1 MSIPFART
9 ALSCAMIGCS
19 WTALAQNAPVTLNDT
34 VVSASGFEQKITE
47 APASISVI
55 SREDLQQKRYNNL
68 AQALGDV
75 EGIDIGQGTG
85 KTGGLNISI
94 RGMPSQYTLI
104 LIDGRRQNA
113 AGNVTPNGF
122 NETSTS
128 FMPPLSAIE
137 RIEVIRGPMS
147 TLYGSDA
154 MGGVI
159 NIITRKV
166 AKEWTGSL
174 TQDYTYQEDR
184 DFGDTRNTSIYA
196 SGPLVDG
203 LLGLQLRGSLFDRE
217 ASDLEIAPGVPMSRR
232 GGSAVEGG
240 NHTIGGRLTL
250 TPNDSHDISLDVERG
265 RQRYENDDC
274 QLGTLDGQGSGAA
287 DTGCSVNQP
296 TQANG
301 YADKLRFERDQY
313 ALTHTGRFGFGT
325 VDSSLMRNTTET
337 IGRTIPGGTFGRPG
351 FLPIGAPYPNFP
363 SIIVGDDRELKTT
376 NTVLD
381 SKLTTPIGDA
391 NIATAGLQW
400 WKAEM
405 TDSLA
410 GEDFEQTTKAVF
422 AENEWRI
429 RNDLALTVGGRYDD
443 HETFGGHFSPRA
455 YLVWNTTDHWTL
467 KGGVSR
473 GYKAPDLNDLHDG
486 INGVTGQGSTTTIGN
501 PDLKPETSTTTELGA
516 YYDSLTGFS
525 ANATLFHNKFKDKIA
540 SGDPVANPLC
550 ASNPGS
556 GSTPPGT
563 CPRNINIDDATTKG
577 IELAASWNFAPA
589 WTLSGNYTY
598 TDSEQKSGSNK
609 GEPLTNTPEH
619 LANVKLD
626 WQTSERLGLWLKSE
640 YRGERARFTS
650 SYANLANADGTYS
663 TSQSI
668 YDTLGK
674 NTKAYTLFHLG
685 GSYRAAENLTINAT
699 IYNLFDKDFV
709 DGSAYT
715 TYSTPRYNSAGVIT
729 ALGGVPGDPA
739 YGTDYSHFGAAT
751 TGIVEEGRRLW
762 LSANFTF

>member
-1 MSIPFART
+1 
-9 ALSCAMIGCS
+9 MIGCS

-217 ASDLEIAPGVPMSRR
+217 ASDLSYGNGIEVSKR
-232 GGSAVEGG
+232 GPSPVEGRTHNLG
-240 NHTIGGRLTL
+240 ARLSL
-250 TPNDSHDISLDVERG
+250 TPHEDHDFGLDVERG
-265 RQRYENDDC
+265 RQVYNNDEC
-274 QLGTLDGQGSGAA
+274 QLGSLDGQNQECTASAA
-287 DTGCSVNQP
+287 TR
-296 TQANG
+296 ANG
-301 YADKLRFERDQY
+301 YADELRFEREQI
-313 ALTHTGRFGFGT
+313 ALTHTGRLGFGT
-325 VDSSLMRNTTET
+325 LESSLMHNTTET
-337 IGRTIPGGTFGRPG
+337 IGRTIPGTIGTPTAVPG
-351 FLPIGAPYPNFP
+351 AIGGAP
-363 SIIVGDDRELKTT
+363 RELETT
-376 NTVLD
+376 NLVLD
-381 SKLTTPIGDA
+381 TKLVAPVGESH
-391 NIATAGLQW
+391 IATVGGQW

-405 TDSLA
+405 DDGIAQTT
-410 GEDFEQTTKAVF
+410 FEQKTWAVF
-422 AENEWRI
+422 AEDEWRL
-429 RNDLALTVGGRYDD
+429 REDLALTLGARYDD
-443 HETFGGHFSPRA
+443 HEAFGGHVSPRA
-455 YLVWNTTDHWTL
+455 YLVWNTSENWTM

-473 GYKAPDLNDLHDG
+473 GYRTPDLNDLHSG
-486 INGVTGQGSTTTIGN
+486 VNGATRQGQVITIGN
-501 PDLKPETSTTTELGA
+501 PDLEPETTTSTEFGV
-516 YYDSLTGFS
+516 YFDSLAGFN

-540 SGDPVANPLC
+540 SGDPIQITGR
-550 ASNPGS
+550 PGIPD
-556 GSTPPGT
+556 GSYAQQ
-563 CPRNINIDDATTKG
+563 INIDEAVTQG
-577 IELAASWNFAPA
+577 LELAASWTFAPA
-589 WTLSGNYTY
+589 WTLSANYTY
-598 TDSEQKSGSNK
+598 TDSEQKSGDNK

-619 LANVKLD
+619 LANAKLN
-626 WQTSERLGLWLKSE
+626 WQTTDRLNLWLKSE

-650 SYANLANADGTYS
+650 SYENLANANGTYS
-663 TSQSI
+663 TNQSI

-685 GSYRAAENLTINAT
+685 GSFGASENLTLNAAV
-699 IYNLFDKDFV
+699 YNLLDKDFV
-709 DGSAYT
+709 NGKSYT
-715 TYSTPRYNSAGVIT
+715 TYGSTGPTAGQANGT
-729 ALGGVPGDPA
+729 A
-739 YGTDYSHFGAAT
+739 YGTDFSHSTAGT
-751 TGIVEEGRRLW
+751 TGVMEEGRRLW

>member
-1 MSIPFART
+1 MSIPYART

-217 ASDLEIAPGVPMSRR
+217 ASDLSYGNGIEVSKR
-232 GGSAVEGG
+232 GPSPVEGRTHNLG
-240 NHTIGGRLTL
+240 ARLSL
-250 TPNDSHDISLDVERG
+250 TPHEDHDFGLDVERG
-265 RQRYENDDC
+265 RQVYNNDEC
-274 QLGTLDGQGSGAA
+274 QLGSLDGQNQECTASAA
-287 DTGCSVNQP
+287 TR
-296 TQANG
+296 ANG
-301 YADKLRFERDQY
+301 YADELRFEREQI
-313 ALTHTGRFGFGT
+313 ALTHTGRLGFGT
-325 VDSSLMRNTTET
+325 LESSLMHNTTET
-337 IGRTIPGGTFGRPG
+337 IGRTIPGTIGTPTAVPG
-351 FLPIGAPYPNFP
+351 AIGGAP
-363 SIIVGDDRELKTT
+363 RELETT
-376 NTVLD
+376 NLVLD
-381 SKLTTPIGDA
+381 TKLVAPVGESH
-391 NIATAGLQW
+391 IATVGGQW

-405 TDSLA
+405 DDGIAQTT
-410 GEDFEQTTKAVF
+410 FEQKTWAVF
-422 AENEWRI
+422 AEDEWRL
-429 RNDLALTVGGRYDD
+429 REDLALTLGARYDD
-443 HETFGGHFSPRA
+443 HEAFGGHVSPRA
-455 YLVWNTTDHWTL
+455 YLVWNTSENWTM

-473 GYKAPDLNDLHDG
+473 GYRTPDLNDLHSG
-486 INGVTGQGSTTTIGN
+486 VNGATRQGQVITIGN
-501 PDLKPETSTTTELGA
+501 PDLEPETTTSTEFGV
-516 YYDSLTGFS
+516 YFDSLAGFN

-540 SGDPVANPLC
+540 SGDPIQITGR
-550 ASNPGS
+550 PGIPD
-556 GSTPPGT
+556 GSYAQQ
-563 CPRNINIDDATTKG
+563 INIDEAVTQG
-577 IELAASWNFAPA
+577 LELAASWTFAPA
-589 WTLSGNYTY
+589 WTLSANYTY
-598 TDSEQKSGSNK
+598 TDSEQKSGDNK

-619 LANVKLD
+619 LANAKLN
-626 WQTSERLGLWLKSE
+626 WQTTDRLNLWLKSE

-650 SYANLANADGTYS
+650 SYENLANANGTYS
-663 TSQSI
+663 TNQSI

-685 GSYRAAENLTINAT
+685 GSFGASENLTLNAAV
-699 IYNLFDKDFV
+699 YNLLDKDFV
-709 DGSAYT
+709 NGKSYT
-715 TYSTPRYNSAGVIT
+715 TYGSTGPTAGQANGT
-729 ALGGVPGDPA
+729 A
-739 YGTDYSHFGAAT
+739 YGTDFSHSTAGT
-751 TGIVEEGRRLW
+751 TGVMAEGRRLW

>member
-1 MSIPFART
+1 
-9 ALSCAMIGCS
+9 MIGCS

-34 VVSASGFEQKITE
+34 VISASGFEQKTTE

-217 ASDLEIAPGVPMSRR
+217 ASDLSYGNGVEVSKR
-232 GGSAVEGG
+232 GPSPVEGRTHNLG
-240 NHTIGGRLTL
+240 ARLSL
-250 TPNDSHDISLDVERG
+250 TPHEDHDFGLDVERG
-265 RQRYENDDC
+265 RQVYNNDEC
-274 QLGTLDGQGSGAA
+274 QLGSLDGQNQECTASAA
-287 DTGCSVNQP
+287 TR
-296 TQANG
+296 ANG
-301 YADKLRFERDQY
+301 YADELRFEREQI
-313 ALTHTGRFGFGT
+313 ALTHTGRLGFGT
-325 VDSSLMRNTTET
+325 LESSLMHNTTET
-337 IGRTIPGGTFGRPG
+337 IGRTIPGTIGTPTAVPG
-351 FLPIGAPYPNFP
+351 AIGGAP
-363 SIIVGDDRELKTT
+363 RELETT
-376 NTVLD
+376 NLVLD
-381 SKLTTPIGDA
+381 TKLVAPVGESH
-391 NIATAGLQW
+391 IATVGGQW

-405 TDSLA
+405 DDGIAQTT
-410 GEDFEQTTKAVF
+410 FEQKTWAVF
-422 AENEWRI
+422 AEDEWRL
-429 RNDLALTVGGRYDD
+429 REDLALTLGARYDD
-443 HETFGGHFSPRA
+443 HEAFGGHVSPRA
-455 YLVWNTTDHWTL
+455 YLVWNTSENWTM

-473 GYKAPDLNDLHDG
+473 GYRTPDLNDLHSG
-486 INGVTGQGSTTTIGN
+486 VNGATRQGQVITIGN
-501 PDLKPETSTTTELGA
+501 PDLEPETTTSTEFGV
-516 YYDSLTGFS
+516 YFDSLAGFN

-540 SGDPVANPLC
+540 SGDPIQITGR
-550 ASNPGS
+550 PGIPD
-556 GSTPPGT
+556 GSYAQQ
-563 CPRNINIDDATTKG
+563 INIDEAVTQG
-577 IELAASWNFAPA
+577 LELAASWTFAPA
-589 WTLSGNYTY
+589 WTLSANYTY
-598 TDSEQKSGSNK
+598 TDSEQKSGDNK
-609 GEPLTNTPEH
+609 G
-619 LANVKLD
+619 
-626 WQTSERLGLWLKSE
+626 
-640 YRGERARFTS
+640 
-650 SYANLANADGTYS
+650 
-663 TSQSI
+663 
-668 YDTLGK
+668 
-674 NTKAYTLFHLG
+674 
-685 GSYRAAENLTINAT
+685 
-699 IYNLFDKDFV
+699 
-709 DGSAYT
+709 
-715 TYSTPRYNSAGVIT
+715 
-729 ALGGVPGDPA
+729 
-739 YGTDYSHFGAAT
+739 
-751 TGIVEEGRRLW
+751 
-762 LSANFTF
+762 

>member
-217 ASDLEIAPGVPMSRR
+217 ASDLSYGNGIEVSKR
-232 GGSAVEGG
+232 GPSPVEGRTHNLG
-240 NHTIGGRLTL
+240 ARLSL
-250 TPNDSHDISLDVERG
+250 TPHEDHDFGLDVERG
-265 RQRYENDDC
+265 RQVYNNDEC
-274 QLGTLDGQGSGAA
+274 QLGSLDGQNQECTASAA
-287 DTGCSVNQP
+287 TR
-296 TQANG
+296 ANG
-301 YADKLRFERDQY
+301 YADELRFEREQI
-313 ALTHTGRFGFGT
+313 AVTHTGRLGFGT
-325 VDSSLMRNTTET
+325 LESSLMHNTTET
-337 IGRTIPGGTFGRPG
+337 IGRTIPGTIGTPTAVPG
-351 FLPIGAPYPNFP
+351 AIGGAP
-363 SIIVGDDRELKTT
+363 RELETT
-376 NTVLD
+376 NLVLD
-381 SKLTTPIGDA
+381 TKLVAPVGESH
-391 NIATAGLQW
+391 IATVGGQW

-405 TDSLA
+405 DDGIAQTT
-410 GEDFEQTTKAVF
+410 FEQKTWAVF
-422 AENEWRI
+422 AEDEWRL
-429 RNDLALTVGGRYDD
+429 REDLALTLGARYDD
-443 HETFGGHFSPRA
+443 HEAFGGHVSPRA
-455 YLVWNTTDHWTL
+455 YLVWNTSENWTM

-473 GYKAPDLNDLHDG
+473 GYRTPDLNDLHSG
-486 INGVTGQGSTTTIGN
+486 VNGATRQGQVITIGN
-501 PDLKPETSTTTELGA
+501 PDLEPETTTSTEFGV
-516 YYDSLTGFS
+516 YFDSLAGFN

-540 SGDPVANPLC
+540 SGDPIQITGR
-550 ASNPGS
+550 PGIPD
-556 GSTPPGT
+556 GSYAQQ
-563 CPRNINIDDATTKG
+563 INIDEAVTQG
-577 IELAASWNFAPA
+577 LELAASWTFAPA
-589 WTLSGNYTY
+589 WTLSANYTY
-598 TDSEQKSGSNK
+598 TDSEQKSGDNK

-619 LANVKLD
+619 LANAKLN
-626 WQTSERLGLWLKSE
+626 WQTTDRLNLWLKSE

-650 SYANLANADGTYS
+650 SYENLANANGTYS
-663 TSQSI
+663 TNQSI

-685 GSYRAAENLTINAT
+685 GSFRASENLTFNAA
-699 IYNLFDKDFV
+699 IYNLLNKDFV
-709 DGSAYT
+709 DGKAYT
-715 TYSTPRYNSAGVIT
+715 TYSAPNSSGAG
-729 ALGGVPGDPA
+729 GGVANGTA
-739 YGTDYSHFGAAT
+739 YGTDFSHSTAGT
-751 TGIVEEGRRLW
+751 TGVMEEGRRLW

>member
-1 MSIPFART
+1 
-9 ALSCAMIGCS
+9 MIGCS

-217 ASDLEIAPGVPMSRR
+217 ASDLSYGNGIEVSKR
-232 GGSAVEGG
+232 GPSPVEGRTHNLG
-240 NHTIGGRLTL
+240 ARLSL
-250 TPNDSHDISLDVERG
+250 TPHEDHDFGLDVERG
-265 RQRYENDDC
+265 RQVYNNDEC
-274 QLGTLDGQGSGAA
+274 QLGSLDGQNQECTASAA
-287 DTGCSVNQP
+287 TR
-296 TQANG
+296 ANG
-301 YADKLRFERDQY
+301 YADELRFEREQI
-313 ALTHTGRFGFGT
+313 ALTHTGRLGFGT
-325 VDSSLMRNTTET
+325 LESSLMHNTTET
-337 IGRTIPGGTFGRPG
+337 IGRTIPGTIGTPTAVPG
-351 FLPIGAPYPNFP
+351 AIGGAP
-363 SIIVGDDRELKTT
+363 RELETT
-376 NTVLD
+376 NLVLD
-381 SKLTTPIGDA
+381 TKLVAPVGESH
-391 NIATAGLQW
+391 IATVGGQW

-405 TDSLA
+405 DDGIAQTT
-410 GEDFEQTTKAVF
+410 FEQKTWAVF
-422 AENEWRI
+422 AEDEWRL
-429 RNDLALTVGGRYDD
+429 REDLALTLGARYDD
-443 HETFGGHFSPRA
+443 HEAFGGHVSPRA
-455 YLVWNTTDHWTL
+455 YLVWNTSENWTM

-473 GYKAPDLNDLHDG
+473 GYRTPDLNDLHSG
-486 INGVTGQGSTTTIGN
+486 VNGATRQGQVITIGN
-501 PDLKPETSTTTELGA
+501 PDLEPETTTSTEFGV
-516 YYDSLTGFS
+516 YFDSLAGFN

-540 SGDPVANPLC
+540 SGDPIQITGR
-550 ASNPGS
+550 PGIPD
-556 GSTPPGT
+556 GSYAQQ
-563 CPRNINIDDATTKG
+563 INIDEAVTQG
-577 IELAASWNFAPA
+577 LELAASWTFAPA
-589 WTLSGNYTY
+589 WTLSANYTY
-598 TDSEQKSGSNK
+598 TDSEQKSGDNK

-619 LANVKLD
+619 LANAKLN
-626 WQTSERLGLWLKSE
+626 WQTTDRLNLWLKSE

-650 SYANLANADGTYS
+650 SYENLANANGTYS
-663 TSQSI
+663 TNQSI

-685 GSYRAAENLTINAT
+685 GSFRASENLTFNAA
-699 IYNLFDKDFV
+699 IYNLLNKDFV
-709 DGSAYT
+709 DGKAYT
-715 TYSTPRYNSAGVIT
+715 TYSAPNSSGAG
-729 ALGGVPGDPA
+729 GGVANGTA
-739 YGTDYSHFGAAT
+739 YGTDFSHSTAGT
-751 TGIVEEGRRLW
+751 TGVMEEGRRLW

>member
-1 MSIPFART
+1 
-9 ALSCAMIGCS
+9 MIGCS

-166 AKEWTGSL
+166 GKEWTGSL
-174 TQDYTYQEDR
+174 TQDYTYQQDR

-196 SGPLVDG
+196 SGPLIDG
-203 LLGLQLRGSLFDRE
+203 LLGLQVRGSLFNRE
-217 ASDLEIAPGVPMSRR
+217 ESELSYGNGIDVSKR
-232 GGSAVEGG
+232 GPSPVDGRNS
-240 NHTIGGRLTL
+240 NIGARLSL
-250 TPNDSHDISLDVERG
+250 TPHENHDFGLDVERG
-265 RQRYENDDC
+265 RQKYNNDEC
-274 QLGTLDGQGSGAA
+274 QLGSLDGLDRNCDVVATNA
-287 DTGCSVNQP
+287 H
-296 TQANG
+296 G
-301 YADKLRFERDQY
+301 YADELRFEREQI
-313 ALTHTGRFGFGT
+313 ALTHTARLGFGT
-325 VDSSLMRNTTET
+325 LDSSLMHNTTET
-337 IGRTIPGGTFGRPG
+337 IGRTIPGDVIGNDSGIPG
-351 FLPIGAPYPNFP
+351 SLI
-363 SIIVGDDRELKTT
+363 GDDRGLETT
-376 NTVLD
+376 NLVFDT
-381 SKLTTPIGDA
+381 KLVAPIGESH
-391 NIATAGLQW
+391 IATIGGQW

-405 TDSLA
+405 TDGIALD
-410 GEDFEQTTKAVF
+410 DFEQKTWALF
-422 AENEWRI
+422 AEDEWRL
-429 RNDLALTVGGRYDD
+429 RDDLALTLGARYDD
-443 HETFGGHFSPRA
+443 HEAFGGHVSPRA
-455 YLVWNTTDHWTL
+455 YLVWNTTENWTM
-467 KGGVSR
+467 KGGISR
-473 GYKAPDLNDLHDG
+473 GYRTPDLNDLHVG
-486 INGVTGQGSTTTIGN
+486 INGVTGQGTIITVGN
-501 PDLKPETSTTTELGA
+501 PDLEPETTTSTEFGIYFDNLSG
-516 YYDSLTGFS
+516 LN

-540 SGDPVANPLC
+540 SADGVQVTGR
-550 ASNPGS
+550 PGV
-556 GSTPPGT
+556 PDGT
-563 CPRNINIDDATTKG
+563 YSQQVNVDEAVTQG
-577 IELAASWNFAPA
+577 LELAGSWQFAPA
-589 WTLSGNYTY
+589 WTLSANYTF
-598 TDSEQKSGSNK
+598 TDSEQKSGEDK

-619 LANVKLD
+619 LANVKLN
-626 WQTSERLGLWLKSE
+626 WQTTDRLNLWVKSD

-650 SYANLANADGTYS
+650 SYANLANSDGSLS
-663 TSQSI
+663 TNQSI

-685 GSYRAAENLTINAT
+685 GSFRASENMTFNAA
-699 IYNLFDKDFV
+699 IFNLLDKDFV
-709 DGSAYT
+709 DGKAYT
-715 TYSTPRYNSAGVIT
+715 LYSSPRYNADGT
-729 ALGGVPGDPA
+729 LRTPGGAPTGTA
-739 YGTDYSHFGAAT
+739 YGTDFSHSTAGT
-751 TGIVEEGRRLW
+751 TGVMEEGRRLW
-762 LSANFTF
+762 LSANITF

>member
-55 SREDLQQKRYNNL
+55 SRKDLQQKRYNNL

-217 ASDLEIAPGVPMSRR
+217 ASDLSYGNGIEVSKR
-232 GGSAVEGG
+232 GPSPVEGRTHNLG
-240 NHTIGGRLTL
+240 ARLSL
-250 TPNDSHDISLDVERG
+250 TPHEDHDFGLDVERG
-265 RQRYENDDC
+265 RQVYNNDEC
-274 QLGTLDGQGSGAA
+274 QLGSLDGQNQECTASAA
-287 DTGCSVNQP
+287 TR
-296 TQANG
+296 ANG
-301 YADKLRFERDQY
+301 YADELRFEREQI
-313 ALTHTGRFGFGT
+313 ALTHTGRLGFGT
-325 VDSSLMRNTTET
+325 LESSLMHNTTET
-337 IGRTIPGGTFGRPG
+337 IGRTIPGTIGTPTAVPG
-351 FLPIGAPYPNFP
+351 AIGGAP
-363 SIIVGDDRELKTT
+363 RELETT
-376 NTVLD
+376 NLVLD
-381 SKLTTPIGDA
+381 TKLVAPVGESH
-391 NIATAGLQW
+391 IATVGGQW

-405 TDSLA
+405 DDGIAQTT
-410 GEDFEQTTKAVF
+410 FEQKTWAVF
-422 AENEWRI
+422 AEDEWRL
-429 RNDLALTVGGRYDD
+429 REDLALTLGARYDD
-443 HETFGGHFSPRA
+443 HEAFGGHVSPRA
-455 YLVWNTTDHWTL
+455 YLVWNTSENWTM

-473 GYKAPDLNDLHDG
+473 GYRTPDLNDLHSG
-486 INGVTGQGSTTTIGN
+486 VNGATRQGQVITIGN
-501 PDLKPETSTTTELGA
+501 PDLEPETTTSTEFGV
-516 YYDSLTGFS
+516 YFDSLAGFN

-540 SGDPVANPLC
+540 SGDPIQITGR
-550 ASNPGS
+550 PGIPD
-556 GSTPPGT
+556 GSYAQQ
-563 CPRNINIDDATTKG
+563 INIDEAVTQG
-577 IELAASWNFAPA
+577 LELAASWTFAPA
-589 WTLSGNYTY
+589 WTLSANYTY
-598 TDSEQKSGSNK
+598 TDSEQKSGDNK

-619 LANVKLD
+619 LANAKLN
-626 WQTSERLGLWLKSE
+626 WQTTDRLNLWLKSE

-650 SYANLANADGTYS
+650 KYENLADNGRYS
-663 TSQSI
+663 TNQSI

-685 GSYRAAENLTINAT
+685 GSYRASENLTFNAA
-699 IYNLFDKDFV
+699 IYNLLDKDFV
-709 DGSAYT
+709 DGKAYG
-715 TYSTPRYNSAGVIT
+715 TYSYANSNPATLPTIGT
-729 ALGGVPGDPA
+729 A
-739 YGTDYSHFGAAT
+739 YGTDFSHSTAGT
-751 TGIVEEGRRLW
+751 TGVMEEGRRLW

>member
-1 MSIPFART
+1 
-9 ALSCAMIGCS
+9 MIGCS

-122 NETSTS
+122 NETFTS

-217 ASDLEIAPGVPMSRR
+217 ASDLSYGNGIEVSKR
-232 GGSAVEGG
+232 GPSPVEGRTHNLG
-240 NHTIGGRLTL
+240 ARLSL
-250 TPNDSHDISLDVERG
+250 TPHEDHDFGLDVERG
-265 RQRYENDDC
+265 RQVYNNDEC
-274 QLGTLDGQGSGAA
+274 QLGSLDGQNQECTASAA
-287 DTGCSVNQP
+287 TR
-296 TQANG
+296 ANG
-301 YADKLRFERDQY
+301 YADELRFEREQI
-313 ALTHTGRFGFGT
+313 ALTHTGRLGFGT
-325 VDSSLMRNTTET
+325 LESSLMHNTTET
-337 IGRTIPGGTFGRPG
+337 IGRTIPGTIGTPTAVPG
-351 FLPIGAPYPNFP
+351 AIGGAP
-363 SIIVGDDRELKTT
+363 RELETT
-376 NTVLD
+376 NLVLD
-381 SKLTTPIGDA
+381 TKLVAPVGESH
-391 NIATAGLQW
+391 IATVGGQW

-405 TDSLA
+405 DDGIAQTT
-410 GEDFEQTTKAVF
+410 FEQKTWAVF
-422 AENEWRI
+422 AEDEWRL
-429 RNDLALTVGGRYDD
+429 REDLALTLGARYDD
-443 HETFGGHFSPRA
+443 HEAFGGHVSPRA
-455 YLVWNTTDHWTL
+455 YLVWNTSENWTM

-473 GYKAPDLNDLHDG
+473 GYRTPDLNDLHSG
-486 INGVTGQGSTTTIGN
+486 VNGATRQGQVITIGN
-501 PDLKPETSTTTELGA
+501 PDLEPETTTSTEFGVYFDNLA
-516 YYDSLTGFS
+516 GFN

-540 SGDPVANPLC
+540 SGDPIQITGR
-550 ASNPGS
+550 PGIPN
-556 GSTPPGT
+556 GSYAQQ
-563 CPRNINIDDATTKG
+563 INIDEAVTQG
-577 IELAASWNFAPA
+577 LELAASWTFAPA
-589 WTLSGNYTY
+589 WTLSANYTY
-598 TDSEQKSGSNK
+598 TDSEQKSGDNK

-619 LANVKLD
+619 LANAKLN
-626 WQTSERLGLWLKSE
+626 WQTTDRLNLWLKSE

-650 SYANLANADGTYS
+650 SYENLADNGRYS
-663 TSQSI
+663 TNQSI

-685 GSYRAAENLTINAT
+685 GSYRASENLTFNAA
-699 IYNLFDKDFV
+699 IYNLLDKDFV
-709 DGSAYT
+709 DGKAYG
-715 TYSTPRYNSAGVIT
+715 TYSYANSNPATLPTIGT
-729 ALGGVPGDPA
+729 A
-739 YGTDYSHFGAAT
+739 YGTDFSHSTAGT
-751 TGIVEEGRRLW
+751 TGVMEEGRRLW

>member
-217 ASDLEIAPGVPMSRR
+217 ASDLSYGNGIEVSKR
-232 GGSAVEGG
+232 GPSPVEGRTHNLG
-240 NHTIGGRLTL
+240 ARLSL
-250 TPNDSHDISLDVERG
+250 TPHEDHDFGLDVERG
-265 RQRYENDDC
+265 RQVYNNDEC
-274 QLGTLDGQGSGAA
+274 QLGSLDGQNQECTASAA
-287 DTGCSVNQP
+287 TR
-296 TQANG
+296 ANG
-301 YADKLRFERDQY
+301 YADELRFEREQI
-313 ALTHTGRFGFGT
+313 ALTHTGRLGFGT
-325 VDSSLMRNTTET
+325 LESSLMHNTTET
-337 IGRTIPGGTFGRPG
+337 IGRTIPGTIGTPTAVPG
-351 FLPIGAPYPNFP
+351 AIGGAP
-363 SIIVGDDRELKTT
+363 RELETT
-376 NTVLD
+376 NLVLD
-381 SKLTTPIGDA
+381 TKLVAPVGESH
-391 NIATAGLQW
+391 IATVGGQW

-405 TDSLA
+405 DDGIAQTT
-410 GEDFEQTTKAVF
+410 FEQKTWAVF
-422 AENEWRI
+422 AEDEWRL
-429 RNDLALTVGGRYDD
+429 REDLALTLGARYDD
-443 HETFGGHFSPRA
+443 HEAFGGHVSPRA
-455 YLVWNTTDHWTL
+455 YLVWNTSENWTM

-473 GYKAPDLNDLHDG
+473 GYRTPDLNDLHSG
-486 INGVTGQGSTTTIGN
+486 VNGATRQGQVITIGN
-501 PDLKPETSTTTELGA
+501 PDLEPETTTSTEFGV
-516 YYDSLTGFS
+516 YFDSLAGFN

-540 SGDPVANPLC
+540 SGDPIQITGR
-550 ASNPGS
+550 PGIPD
-556 GSTPPGT
+556 GSYAQQ
-563 CPRNINIDDATTKG
+563 INIDEAVTQG
-577 IELAASWNFAPA
+577 LELAASWTFAPA
-589 WTLSGNYTY
+589 WTLSANYTY
-598 TDSEQKSGSNK
+598 TDSEQKSGDNK

-619 LANVKLD
+619 LANAKLN
-626 WQTSERLGLWLKSE
+626 WQTTDRLNLWLKSE

-650 SYANLANADGTYS
+650 SYENLANANGTYS
-663 TSQSI
+663 TNQSI

-685 GSYRAAENLTINAT
+685 GSYRASENLTLNAA
-699 IYNLFDKDFV
+699 IYNLLDKDFV
-709 DGSAYT
+709 DGKAYS
-715 TYSTPRYNSAGVIT
+715 TYSYAGNGT
-729 ALGGVPGDPA
+729 LTTGTA
-739 YGTDYSHFGAAT
+739 YGTDFSHSTAGT
-751 TGIVEEGRRLW
+751 TGVMEEGRRLW